1 MIGCEGRLFHT
12 HEALRKHQDEQS
24 NCHIPCIHDKDE
36 EIVHLQ
42 LTRNALVAFIRA
54 LINNLGLKFDSPGQ
68 DDSVSNLA
76 NLQQWLEYQR
86 TRELQT
92 GGGILSAVNLLL
104 QSIMRVT
111 HSPSSLQLNYAMT
124 EDFFNRMLG
133 MCTVFN
139 LPLQLS
145 GPSGTI
151 RPPPLSHQSSGS
163 ALADFPMP
171 RIIEREKNGIA
182 GEIRGDLDPGT
193 SKNLVSDICPDKSN
207 KDAETATEEIP
218 AISQRPKGKKKH
230 QCIQCWKY
238 FTRSTTLKEHMRTH
252 NDDRPF
258 KCRSCGKGFARSKDN
273 KRHETLH
280 VGERKFIC
288 KASLHKEEAGQELF
302 WGCGRRFLRED
313 GLKAHLLTEI
323 GWRCMVAL
331 LDEAGS
337 WESFS
342 RLHEDLDIL
351 DEERV
356 FCKRTRTNGDVI
368 GCDFRCRNWETLF
381 EHFRSHEGR
390 KCFRPV
396 LVEFALDDCRLL
408 RDTEVIQKN
417 TVKCPRGGPIIA
429 QAETNDVEEVLTD
442 KHENTRAS
450 GNPTYIS
457 PESIL
462 FTRLGGAQPPKTVDS
477 HFYFPSQPT
486 GISSGEALSNWIY
499 TARPPLFWEPISG
512 HSLPVKLASMKAAL
526 AAGANPNEL
535 DHELRPEKNSGR
547 PLHLAIDY
555 LNSTLSHLC
564 ENLPVVELLLEHG
577 ADPRLKGMQFF
588 TKSPLEKLR
597 QIVRYNNPDVGKA
610 MDFFRQAL
618 DIMEARGREL
628 DGLFPSSG
636 KDDDS

>member
-1 MIGCEGRLFHT
+1 VIGCEGRLFHT

-104 QSIMRVT
+104 QSIMRIT

-193 SKNLVSDICPDKSN
+193 SKNLVSDICPNKSN

-230 QCIQCWKY
+230 QCIQCW
-238 FTRSTTLKEHMRTH
+238 
-252 NDDRPF
+252 
-258 KCRSCGKGFARSKDN
+258 
-273 KRHETLH
+273 
-280 VGERKFIC
+280 
-288 KASLHKEEAGQELF
+288 
-302 WGCGRRFLRED
+302 
-313 GLKAHLLTEI
+313 
-323 GWRCMVAL
+323 
-331 LDEAGS
+331 
-337 WESFS
+337 
-342 RLHEDLDIL
+342 
-351 DEERV
+351 
-356 FCKRTRTNGDVI
+356 
-368 GCDFRCRNWETLF
+368 
-381 EHFRSHEGR
+381 
-390 KCFRPV
+390 
-396 LVEFALDDCRLL
+396 
-408 RDTEVIQKN
+408 
-417 TVKCPRGGPIIA
+417 
-429 QAETNDVEEVLTD
+429 
-442 KHENTRAS
+442 
-450 GNPTYIS
+450 
-457 PESIL
+457 
-462 FTRLGGAQPPKTVDS
+462 
-477 HFYFPSQPT
+477 
-486 GISSGEALSNWIY
+486 
-499 TARPPLFWEPISG
+499 
-512 HSLPVKLASMKAAL
+512 
-526 AAGANPNEL
+526 
-535 DHELRPEKNSGR
+535 
-547 PLHLAIDY
+547 
-555 LNSTLSHLC
+555 
-564 ENLPVVELLLEHG
+564 
-577 ADPRLKGMQFF
+577 
-588 TKSPLEKLR
+588 
-597 QIVRYNNPDVGKA
+597 
-610 MDFFRQAL
+610 
-618 DIMEARGREL
+618 
-628 DGLFPSSG
+628 
-636 KDDDS
+636 